1 MTSTPETPDKP
12 DTAKVPLLRRFRK
25 ADIVPRLA
33 VIVLGAPCLAI
44 ITLRGGVYFL
54 LLIDLIIFLGMRE
67 FYVLMSAKG
76 YRPFQALGIFCGLAV
91 SWYMFRGGA
100 AVSLIITGTLLAI
113 MIREL
118 LRRDMAHSLNHI
130 AVTILGV
137 MYVGW
142 LGSHL
147 VMLRE
152 LTAPTDVGGD
162 VGARL
167 VFFVA
172 AVTWTGDT
180 AAYMVGILIGRHPL
194 LPRVS
199 PKKTIEGS
207 LGGLVA
213 SAAVGWLCTR
223 TFTPFLTPLSGVM
236 LGVVASVFGQLG
248 DLVESL
254 LKRDVGIKDSARLL
268 PGHGGVL
275 DRFDSLFF
283 SGSVLYYYFRFFVV

>member
-1 MTSTPETPDKP
+1 MNSSADKSDAAP
-12 DTAKVPLLRRFRK
+12 VSALRRYLN
-25 ADIVPRLA
+25 AGIMPRL
-33 VIVLGAPCLAI
+33 VVMLIGAPCLAV
-44 ITLRGGVYFL
+44 ITMRGGIFFL
-54 LLIDLIIFLGMRE
+54 LLVDLIIILGMRE
-67 FYVLMSAKG
+67 FYLLMSAKG
-76 YRPFQALGIFCGLAV
+76 YHPFRVLGIFCGLAV
-91 SWYMFRGGA
+91 SWYMYRGGA
-100 AVSLIITGTLLAI
+100 AVSLIITSALLAI

-118 LRRDMAHSLNHI
+118 LRKDMTQSLNHI

-152 LTAPTDVGGD
+152 LSSGSGAGEDI
-162 VGARL
+162 GARL

-180 AAYMVGILIGRHPL
+180 AAYMFGIAFGRHPL
-194 LPRVS
+194 IRRVS

-207 LGGLVA
+207 LGGLVG
-213 SAAVGWLCTR
+213 SAFVGWLCAR
-223 TFTPFLTPLSGVM
+223 TFAPFLTPLAGTM
-236 LGVVASVFGQLG
+236 LGLVAGVFGQIG

-254 LKRDVGIKDSARLL
+254 LKRDVGIKDTAGLL
-268 PGHGGVL
+268 PGHGGIL

-283 SGSVLYYYFRFFVV
+283 SVPVLYYYFRFFVV